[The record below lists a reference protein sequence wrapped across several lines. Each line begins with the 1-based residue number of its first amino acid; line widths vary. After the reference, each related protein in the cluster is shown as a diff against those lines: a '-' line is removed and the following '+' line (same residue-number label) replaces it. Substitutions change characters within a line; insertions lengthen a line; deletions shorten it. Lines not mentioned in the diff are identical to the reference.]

1 MMLSSPSVS
10 VIIPTYNCARYIA
23 TAVESVLAQE
33 LEDQEILVIDDG
45 STDTTR
51 KTLARF
57 GDRIRYIYQ
66 TNSGVS
72 LARNRGLAV
81 ASGRYV
87 AFLDSDDAWYPN
99 KIRRQLEALRLNPGA
114 AACYSAFMVSDS
126 TLSPL
131 NVHTAEPQSS
141 ALEDLLL
148 RGNWVSTPST
158 VMCERELFTKIGGFD
173 PELSLCAD
181 WDMWLRLAAVTEFV
195 YVDEPLVLY
204 RKHDGNMSANV
215 ALLEQDS
222 IRVLEKGFAMP
233 GLNQSLR
240 LRRQAAIARNDMVL
254 AGSYFQAGLYR
265 ESIRCASRAV
275 AMDPKQAGRLIEF
288 PLRQLRARHW
298 S

>member
-1 MMLSSPSVS
+1 MRSSPLVS

-23 TAVESVLAQE
+23 TAVESVLAQRSE
-33 LEDQEILVIDDG
+33 DLEVLVIDDG
-45 STDTTR
+45 STDATR
-51 KTLARF
+51 ETLARF
-57 GDRIRYIYQ
+57 GEQIDYIYQ

-72 LARNRGLAV
+72 QARNKGLAV

-99 KIRRQLEALRLNPGA
+99 KIHRQLEALSENPGA
-114 AACYSAFMVSDS
+114 AACYSAFTVTDS

-141 ALEDLLL
+141 VLEDLLL

-158 VMCERELFTKIGGFD
+158 VICERGLFTKVGGFD

-181 WDMWLRLAAVTEFV
+181 WDMWLRLAAVAEFV
-195 YVDEPLVLY
+195 YVDEPLVRY
-204 RKHDGNMSANV
+204 RKHDGNMSGNV

-233 GLNQSLR
+233 GLSQSLR
-240 LRRQAAIARNDMVL
+240 LRREAAIARNDMVL
-254 AGSYFQAGLYR
+254 AGSYFHARLYR
-265 ESIRCASRAV
+265 DFVRCASRAI
-275 AMDPKQAGRLIEF
+275 AMDFKQAGHLIGF
-288 PLRQLRARHW
+288 PLRQLRARH
-298 S
+298 